1 MQKLNLEKG
10 LDIFYTYVKEKLISK
25 IINTNGMRKI
35 FFFMFL
41 LLSFSSCDNDD
52 SVSEEIAGE
61 WKLIRV
67 EINGFQGHSATD
79 YTNQNVIYNFKRNGK
94 LVVNAENLGYPAGE
108 YSYFF
113 GEDHLG
119 ANTDPKTLLVKIN
132 DSKFTYYFK
141 DGEMKLG
148 LSYVD
153 GPDLI
158 FVRK

>member
-1 MQKLNLEKG
+1 
-10 LDIFYTYVKEKLISK
+10 
-25 IINTNGMRKI
+25 MRKI

-41 LLSFSSCDNDD
+41 LLSLTNCDNDD
-52 SVSEEIAGE
+52 STSGQIIGQ

-67 EINGFQGHSATD
+67 EINGFQGNSSND

-94 LVVNAENLGYPAGE
+94 LIVNAENPGYPTGE

-113 GEDHLG
+113 GEDHLAG
-119 ANTDPKTLLVKIN
+119 NTDPKTLLVKIN
-132 DSKFTYYFK
+132 DSKWTYFLK
-141 DGEMKLG
+141 NGEMKLG

-158 FVRK
+158 FIRK